1 MTQTTPR
8 TTQSTG
14 DRSPSGLFRMS
25 AWEGEFERANAQ
37 LPRWYWNRDQRRR
50 HYARWVE
57 AEAETLAM
65 RLSGLLRSDT
75 PEETAG
81 AAHVL
86 VESLVRDIDWARRL
100 EDSESEDGKFAHA
113 A

>member
-1 MTQTTPR
+1 M
-8 TTQSTG
+8 
-14 DRSPSGLFRMS
+14 
-25 AWEGEFERANAQ
+25 ENEFERSNAQ

-65 RLSGLLRSDT
+65 RLSGLLRPDT
-75 PEETAG
+75 PAESAEPAR
-81 AAHVL
+81 VL
-86 VESLVRDIDWARRL
+86 VESLARDVDWARRL
-100 EDSESEDGKFAHA
+100 EEMESDDDETRHDELHRGPLRKA